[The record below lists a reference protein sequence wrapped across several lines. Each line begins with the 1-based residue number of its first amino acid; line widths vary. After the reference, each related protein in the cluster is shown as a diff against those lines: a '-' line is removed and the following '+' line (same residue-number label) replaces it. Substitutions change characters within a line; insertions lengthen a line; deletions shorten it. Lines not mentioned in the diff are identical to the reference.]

1 MALNV
6 RIKPRA
12 AQQIEKAA
20 AWWADNRPT
29 APGGIRNDLRATLE
43 ALVEQPGI
51 GTKVENSRNQEIR
64 RVNLTRIRYFMYYRV
79 KGSYLEVVAFWHEN
93 RGSTPHV

>member
-20 AWWADNRPT
+20 VWWFENRPV
-29 APGGIRNDLRATLE
+29 APGAIRNDLRATLD

-51 GTKVENSRNQEIR
+51 GTKVENSRNQEVR

-79 KGSYLEVVAFWHEN
+79 KGPTLEVVAFWHES
-93 RGSTPHV
+93 RGRTPSV

>member
-1 MALNV
+1 MALDV

-20 AWWADNRPT
+20 VWWAENRPA
-29 APGGIRNDLRATLE
+29 APGAIRNDLRATLE
-43 ALVEQPGI
+43 ALVEQSGI
-51 GTKVENSRNQEIR
+51 GTKVENTRNQEVR

-79 KGSYLEVVAFWHEN
+79 KGSYLEIVAFWHES
-93 RGSTPHV
+93 RGRIPKV